1 MKLKGKVA
9 IVTGGARGTGRA
21 ICQRLTREGAKVSIF
36 DLAEEMMGKVVQ
48 EVEGKGEVLSVKVDV
63 SSLSEVKEA
72 VDKVIDNFARI
83 DILVNNAGITSDK
96 LILRMKEEDWD
107 KVIRVNL
114 KGAFNCIKAVSPFM
128 IRRRWGRIINISSLI
143 GLRGNEGQANYAAS
157 KAGLI
162 ALTKSAAREFARRG
176 VTVNAVAPGFIQT
189 AMTENLL
196 KEGRLETLLSQ
207 IPLRRVGKPEE
218 VASLVVYL
226 ASDEASYITGEVI
239 RIDGGLGM

>member
-9 IVTGGARGTGRA
+9 IVTGGARGIGRA